1 MLITNRWSC
10 GKHDRK
16 ILPKFMDKINNHQM
30 SNPNTPEDFLL
41 ILNEIRSELQNIR
54 DHIDDVEKSC
64 EKVGE

>member
-1 MLITNRWSC
+1 
-10 GKHDRK
+10 
-16 ILPKFMDKINNHQM
+16 MDKINNHQM
-30 SNPNTPEDFLL
+30 SNPKTPEDFLM